1 MRFTQFKELKMGQKT
16 VLITGASS
24 GIGKVTAK
32 MLIAE
37 GYTVYAAARSLEKME
52 DLKRLG
58 GIPIKMDITQEDDI
72 VAAVEQIKQNHGGVD
87 ILINGAGIPLFGAV
101 EDIPL
106 DDARYLFEVNLFG
119 LARLTQLILPDMR
132 QKRAGKIINISSM
145 AGKIY
150 APLGAWYHA
159 TKHALEGWSD
169 CLRLETKPFGIDVI
183 IVEPG
188 AIGTKDSDD
197 FIKPMLEQSGQGA
210 YGDIAH
216 ALARVSRRTYDAPN
230 TRSSPSIVAETIS
243 KAIKAKRPSTRYM
256 VGKLAAPLI
265 LTRTRLGDRAYDWL
279 LSRMFS

>member
-1 MRFTQFKELKMGQKT
+1 MDQKT

-52 DLKRLG
+52 DLKNLG
-58 GIPIKMDITQEDDI
+58 GMPIKMDITQEDDV
-72 VAAVEQIKQNHGGVD
+72 VAAIEQIRQNHGGVD
-87 ILINGAGIPLFGAV
+87 ILINGAGIPMFGAM

-119 LARLTQLILPDMR
+119 LARLTQLALPGMR
-132 QKRAGKIINISSM
+132 QKKAGKIVNISSM

-169 CLRLETKPFGIDVI
+169 CLRLETKPFNIDVI
-183 IVEPG
+183 IIEPG
-188 AIGTKDSDD
+188 AIGNKDSDD
-197 FIKPMLEQSGQGA
+197 FIKPMLEQSGEGA
-210 YGDIAH
+210 YGDIVH
-216 ALARVSRRTYDAPN
+216 AFARVSRKTYDASN
-230 TRSSPSIVAETIS
+230 IRSSSSIVAETIS
-243 KAIKAKRPSTRYM
+243 KAIKAKRPTTRYR
-256 VGKLAAPLI
+256 VGKLATPLI
-265 LTRTRLGDRAYDWL
+265 LTRTRLGDRVYDWL
-279 LSRMFS
+279 LSKMFA